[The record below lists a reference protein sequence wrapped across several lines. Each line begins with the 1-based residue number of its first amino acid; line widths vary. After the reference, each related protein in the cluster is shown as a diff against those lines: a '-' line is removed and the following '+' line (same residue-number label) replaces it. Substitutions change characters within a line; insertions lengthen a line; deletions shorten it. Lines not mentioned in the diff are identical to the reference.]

1 MKWVEEICRTGIIP
15 ATARF
20 TIANAGKETAGN
32 GDGMEGGEG
41 GSTMV
46 DITNGELPIHRFLF
60 VIYDHRLILLISC
73 VHNK

>member
-20 TIANAGKETAGN
+20 TITDAGGNRKEAAKD
-32 GDGMEGGEG
+32 GDGAAG

-46 DITNGELPIHRFLF
+46 DITNGKLSTI
-60 VIYDHRLILLISC
+60 
-73 VHNK
+73 